1 MFTTI
6 FSLQGI
12 AIGLWVP
19 LEGPATRTASIVVGL
34 LRTAEDII
42 MGIGG
47 SKATDKAGQ
56 AISNHPEIVK

>member
-1 MFTTI
+1 MQCRKMDGWLI
-6 FSLQGI
+6 
-12 AIGLWVP
+12 
-19 LEGPATRTASIVVGL
+19 IVNL
-34 LRTAEDII
+34 ILHRTAEDII